1 MLDQRRKIRDFGVQ
15 DLDRIHVWQV
25 ELKASGNLPLVKFF
39 EQWKAVNEK
48 NVMKNMVT
56 EEQNSK
62 HKAVT
67 SLMIACNVSN

>member
-62 HKAVT
+62 YIVAN
-67 SLMIACNVSN
+67 ACTV